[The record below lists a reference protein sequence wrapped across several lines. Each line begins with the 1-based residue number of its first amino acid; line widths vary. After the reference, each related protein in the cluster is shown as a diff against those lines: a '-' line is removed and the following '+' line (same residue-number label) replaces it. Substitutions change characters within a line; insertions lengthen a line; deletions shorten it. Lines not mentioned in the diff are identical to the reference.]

1 LFLSHA
7 GARIDAEFRR
17 DPQGV
22 QLKGEQAD
30 GRISRGTIN
39 CAEDK
44 SENTAGRLRG
54 RSTRLSKSNALDERN
69 VGIVRSPIR
78 AIVLLELSKIFSL
91 IHSPTLLLI

>member
-1 LFLSHA
+1 VIPKESGSKASRPTAGFHA
-7 GARIDAEFRR
+7 ARSI
-17 DPQGV
+17 
-22 QLKGEQAD
+22 
-30 GRISRGTIN
+30 

-54 RSTRLSKSNALDERN
+54 RSTRVSKSKALDERN